1 MADLFVS
8 PARACELFCSGYYL
22 LSINTAILL
31 FEGVECVRMTS
42 AFIRTY
48 ERESYLSHGVL
59 CLGSKL
65 RVSTF
70 LPFFRDISHMCLNPL
85 LRAK

>member
-1 MADLFVS
+1 ML
-8 PARACELFCSGYYL
+8 EWLL
-22 LSINTAILL
+22 LSSLELKKEN
-31 FEGVECVRMTS
+31 
-42 AFIRTY
+42 
-48 ERESYLSHGVL
+48 ERESYLSDGVF

-70 LPFFRDISHMCLNPL
+70 LPFFRDISHMGLNPL